1 MGFLDTLFIPE
12 EFWDNWKLGFDMI
25 IEGIEDIG
33 TWLDKVAPKWSKF
46 FGEGGS
52 KIWDISHDKNGNPKT
67 VGAMALDALL
77 DDSPVDKSGSFTGA
91 NGVTYAKYKN
101 DGTLSGAYESYIRGN
116 TSKTITNNTTN
127 NTQQPVVY
135 SPNILIDGQKITS
148 VVVDGINAI
157 TRSSGNSPLVEMGG

>member
-1 MGFLDTLFIPE
+1 
-12 EFWDNWKLGFDMI
+12 
-25 IEGIEDIG
+25 
-33 TWLDKVAPKWSKF
+33 
-46 FGEGGS
+46 
-52 KIWDISHDKNGNPKT
+52 
-67 VGAMALDALL
+67 MALDAML
-77 DDSPVDKSGSFTGA
+77 DDNGKDNSESFTGA
-91 NGVTYAKYKN
+91 NGVTYAKYRN